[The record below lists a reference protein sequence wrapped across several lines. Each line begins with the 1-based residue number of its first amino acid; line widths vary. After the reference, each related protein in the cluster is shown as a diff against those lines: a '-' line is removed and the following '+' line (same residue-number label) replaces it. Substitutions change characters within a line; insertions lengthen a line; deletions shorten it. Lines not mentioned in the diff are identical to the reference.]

1 MAVHEE
7 EWMRITGLLRCAL
20 AAATLALAAAAP
32 AVQAAAEAQK
42 DSAKDYP
49 NRPIRMLV
57 PNAPGS
63 SVDTLGRIF
72 AQAMTNIG
80 GQQVVIDN
88 RAGAGGTL
96 GMEIGKNSNPDG
108 YTFISASTAAMTIA
122 PHIYTRLPFDPLRD
136 YEFVSLFGITP
147 NVLVVN
153 PSLAAKSAKELIEYT
168 RSKSGQVNM
177 ASAGP
182 GSQSHLAGVLF
193 MSLGKFQSLHVPYK
207 GGGASVAAVVAGE
220 SQWTITPA
228 PAVAGLIRG
237 GKLRA
242 IGHSLPKR
250 DPLLADLPAVAE
262 TVPGYEYSGW
272 NGLLLPRGTPK
283 PIADKVRDLLLKAV
297 QSPELKKA
305 FEQQL
310 TQVYTNTPA
319 EFRSFVAKELKEMG
333 PVVKTA
339 GLKVE

>member
-1 MAVHEE
+1 MKLSRILRGAVTAA
-7 EWMRITGLLRCAL
+7 ML
-20 AAATLALAAAAP
+20 AVCVPAAVFGAQRDAA
-32 AVQAAAEAQK
+32 Q
-42 DSAKDYP
+42 DYP
-49 NRPIRMLV
+49 NHPIRMLV

-72 AQAMTNIG
+72 AQALTNVS

-88 RAGAGGTL
+88 RAGAGGIL
-96 GMEIGKNSNPDG
+96 GMEIGKNANPDG
-108 YTFISASTAAMTIA
+108 YTVISASTAAMTIA
-122 PHIYTRLPFDPLRD
+122 PHIQTRLPFDPLKD

-153 PSLAAKSAKELIEYT
+153 PSLAPKNVKELIDYCNGKKGE
-168 RSKSGQVNM
+168 VNM

-207 GGGASVAAVVAGE
+207 GGGASVASVVAGE

-228 PAVAGLIRG
+228 PAVAGLIRS

-250 DPLLADLPAVAE
+250 DPLLGDLPSVAE
-262 TVPGYEYSGW
+262 TVRGYEYSGW
-272 NGLLLPRGTPK
+272 NGLLAPRGTPK
-283 PIADKVRDLLLKAV
+283 PILDKLRNLLIKAV
-297 QSPELKKA
+297 ETPELRKA

-319 EFRSFVAKELKEMG
+319 EFRAFVAKELKEMG
-333 PVVKTA
+333 PVVKSA

>member
-1 MAVHEE
+1 VRGA
-7 EWMRITGLLRCAL
+7 I
-20 AAATLALAAAAP
+20 AAAAL
-32 AVQAAAEAQK
+32 ATAASGTAAAA
-42 DSAKDYP
+42 DAASAARDYP
-49 NRPIRMLV
+49 NHPIRMVV

-63 SVDTLGRIF
+63 AVDTLGRIF
-72 AQAMTNIG
+72 AQAVTNVG

-96 GMEIGKNSNPDG
+96 GMEIGKNANPDG
-108 YTFISASTAAMTIA
+108 YTILSASTAAMTIA
-122 PHIYTRLPFDPLRD
+122 PHIYSRLPFDPLKD

-147 NVLVVN
+147 NLLVVN
-153 PSLAAKSAKELIEYT
+153 PSLAAKSVKELIDYCRGKNGE
-168 RSKSGQVNM
+168 VNM

-182 GSQSHLAGVLF
+182 GSQSHLAGILF
-193 MSLGKFQSLHVPYK
+193 LSLGKFQSLHVPYK

-237 GKLRA
+237 GKLRS

-250 DPLLADLPAVAE
+250 DPLLGDLPSVAE

-272 NGLLLPRGTPK
+272 NGLLAPKGTPK
-283 PIADKVRDLLLKAV
+283 PILDKLRALLLKAV
-297 QSPELKKA
+297 QTPELRKA

-310 TQVYTNTPA
+310 TAVHTNTPA
-319 EFRSFVAKELKEMG
+319 EFRAFVAKELKEMG
-333 PVVKTA
+333 PIVKSA

>member
-1 MAVHEE
+1 MRVTRFLRSAV
-7 EWMRITGLLRCAL
+7 TTAVL
-20 AAATLALAAAAP
+20 AVIAAAP
-32 AVQAAAEAQK
+32 AAAADA
-42 DSAKDYP
+42 AKDYP

-63 SVDTLGRIF
+63 AVDTLGRIF
-72 AQAMTNIG
+72 AQALTQAS

-108 YTFISASTAAMTIA
+108 YTIVSASTAAMTIA
-122 PHIYTRLPFDPLRD
+122 PHIYSRLPFDPLKD
-136 YEFVSLFGITP
+136 YEFVTLFGITP

-153 PSLAAKSAKELIEYT
+153 PSLPVKSVKELIDYCRGKNGEI
-168 RSKSGQVNM
+168 NM

-182 GSQSHLAGVLF
+182 GSQSHLAGVVLLT
-193 MSLGKFQSLHVPYK
+193 LGKFQSLHVPYK
-207 GGGASVAAVVAGE
+207 GGGASVASVVAGE

-237 GKLRA
+237 GKLRP

-250 DPLLADLPAVAE
+250 NPLLGDMPSVAE
-262 TVPGYEYSGW
+262 TVPGFEYSGW
-272 NGLLLPRGTPK
+272 NGLLAPKGTPK
-283 PIADKVRDLLLKAV
+283 PILDKLRELTIKAV
-297 QSPELKKA
+297 QSPDLKKA

-310 TQVYTNTPA
+310 TAVQTNTPA
-319 EFRSFVAKELKEMG
+319 EFRAFVAKELKEMG
-333 PVVKTA
+333 PIVKTA
-339 GLKVE
+339 GMKVE

>member
-1 MAVHEE
+1 MAFIRFLGGVAVVA
-7 EWMRITGLLRCAL
+7 AL
-20 AAATLALAAAAP
+20 AAASSAAFAA
-32 AVQAAAEAQK
+32 
-42 DSAKDYP
+42 DSARDYP
-49 NRPIRMLV
+49 NHPIRMIV

-72 AQAMTNIG
+72 AQALTNVS

-108 YTFISASTAAMTIA
+108 YTVISASTAAMTIA
-122 PHIYTRLPFDPLRD
+122 PHIYSKLPFDPVRD

-147 NVLVVN
+147 NVLVVT
-153 PSLAAKSAKELIEYT
+153 PSLQPKSVKELIEYC
-168 RSKSGQVNM
+168 RGKNGEVNM

-193 MSLGKFQSLHVPYK
+193 MSIAKFQALHVPYK

-228 PAVAGLIRG
+228 PAGAGLMRS

-242 IGHSLPKR
+242 IAHSLPKR
-250 DPLLADLPAVAE
+250 DPLLGDLPSIAE

-272 NGLLLPRGTPK
+272 NGLLAPKATPRPVL
-283 PIADKVRDLLLKAV
+283 DKLRSLLVKAT
-297 QSPELKKA
+297 QTPELRKA

-310 TQVYTNTPA
+310 TQVHTNTPA
-319 EFRSFVAKELKEMG
+319 EFRAFVSKELKEMG

>member
-1 MAVHEE
+1 
-7 EWMRITGLLRCAL
+7 MRLTPLLRGAI
-20 AAATLALAAAAP
+20 AAAVLGIFTSAPAAAAD
-32 AVQAAAEAQK
+32 ALKDAAR
-42 DSAKDYP
+42 DYP

-72 AQAMTNIG
+72 AQALTNVS

-108 YTFISASTAAMTIA
+108 YTVLSASTAAMTIA
-122 PHIYTRLPFDPLRD
+122 PHIYKKLPYDPIRD

-147 NVLVVN
+147 NVLVVT
-153 PSLAAKSAKELIEYT
+153 PSLPVKSAKELIEYC
-168 RSKSGQVNM
+168 RGKNGEVNM

-182 GSQSHLAGVLF
+182 GSQSHLAGVLL
-193 MSLGKFQSLHVPYK
+193 MGLGKFQSLHVPYK
-207 GGGASVAAVVAGE
+207 GGGASVASVVAGE

-250 DPLLADLPAVAE
+250 DALLGDMPSVAE
-262 TVPGYEYSGW
+262 TVTGYEYSGW
-272 NGLLLPRGTPK
+272 NGLLAPTATPK
-283 PIADKVRDLLLKAV
+283 PILDKLRGLLVKAV